1 MHSHVDY
8 RSIIC
13 DICSLTT
20 FSMFISMWAGF
31 VVDLRKRP
39 GLWYLDLSEGE
50 FVDV

>member
-1 MHSHVDY
+1 
-8 RSIIC
+8 
-13 DICSLTT
+13 
-20 FSMFISMWAGF
+20 MFISMWAGF